1 MFAGTN
7 PANKK
12 RTTRIENPPRWGYH
26 FPAFRTPAAACF
38 RSKKSAAPGFLF
50 LRIPRGKGYQRRRE
64 KENPAISVPYQK
76 MPGGLYVSW
85 A

>member
-1 MFAGTN
+1 MSAGTN

-12 RTTRIENPPRWGYH
+12 RTGCIENPPREGYH

-38 RSKKSAAPGFLF
+38 PSKKSAAPGFLF
-50 LRIPRGKGYQRRRE
+50 LRIPGGKE
-64 KENPAISVPYQK
+64 ENPAISVPCHD